1 VTRGRVFVG
10 TLLALA
16 LSQGAS
22 YLFIRVAVR
31 ELSPPALMELRLL
44 LAAPVLIAYCAARGR
59 LQQLR
64 AAWREGLVLGVLGA
78 AVPFTLVGWSERHV
92 DSGVTAVANASVPI
106 FVVVIATKVLPSERA
121 SGLRL
126 VGVLLGFAGVALLAG
141 LRPAGGWAGVA
152 GTLAVVAAA
161 PSYALA
167 SLYAQRRVA
176 VPGIV
181 LATAGLVG
189 ATVVLLPFALA
200 TLPASAPGQKTL
212 AVAAALGLVSTAFP
226 HALYYWLIS
235 AHGASRAVLITYL
248 TPVFALLLGAWFLGE
263 RATAPKLGGLALIVA
278 GVALGAGLGRAA
290 GAGRLPQGA

>member
-1 VTRGRVFVG
+1 
-10 TLLALA
+10 
-16 LSQGAS
+16 
-22 YLFIRVAVR
+22 
-31 ELSPPALMELRLL
+31 MELRLL
-44 LAAPVLIAYCAARGR
+44 LAAPVLSAYCAARGR

-78 AVPFTLVGWSERHV
+78 AVPFTLVGWGERHV

-290 GAGRLPQGA
+290 EAGRLPQGA